1 MRDVEQAWETT
12 ARRDGGGAGYGY
24 AASGPEMDTP
34 EISQALWRLRESE
47 DRYRALVTTIAEIVW
62 TTGPDGLIDDD
73 IPAWRVYTGQSVA
86 QVRGLG
92 WLDAAHPEDRA
103 WVRQV
108 WTHAIARRTLH
119 EVECR
124 IRRHDGAYRAF
135 WVHGVPVLDEG
146 GAIREWIGYCR
157 DVTERHVLDD
167 ARRETRE
174 AAGRGDGSETVVEPL
189 VDAAPA
195 TGDAGLVDAA
205 PATGAGPAGGMAPP
219 IDAFLSIA
227 SHELRTPLT
236 SVKGNVQ
243 LAQRN
248 LCKLL
253 SRVVRVNEGLEP
265 MSPLLAD
272 LTPAL
277 GHLQDL
283 LGRADGAVMRLTRL
297 VNDLLDVSRIQQGRL
312 ELWPQPCD
320 LAAIVRQCVEEHQQ
334 CWPAR
339 AIILDGPDS
348 LPVEADA
355 VRVAQVVTNYLT
367 NALKYSPEHQAVQV
381 TLCIDDDANAVV
393 VRVRDGGPGLTP
405 GQQDELWD
413 RFRRVHDATA
423 ETATRDAGGGL
434 GLGLYISRMLIERHG
449 GRVGVESSPG
459 AGSTFW
465 FALPHV
471 IDGGKEITR

>member
-1 MRDVEQAWETT
+1 MRDVKQVWETA
-12 ARRDGGGAGYGY
+12 ARQDGTGAGYGC
-24 AASGPEMDTP
+24 AALGPEIDTLEIP
-34 EISQALWRLRESE
+34 EIPEALWRLRESE
-47 DRYRALVTTIAEIVW
+47 NRHRALATAIAEIVW
-62 TTGPDGLIDDD
+62 LTGPDGLIDDD
-73 IPAWRVYTGQSVA
+73 SPAWRAYTGQSVA

-92 WLDAAHPEDRA
+92 WLDAAHPKDRA

-119 EVECR
+119 EVTCL
-124 IRRHDGAYRAF
+124 IRRYDGAYRALR
-135 WVHGVPVLDEG
+135 VHGVPVFDEG
-146 GAIREWIGYCR
+146 GAVREWIGYCR
-157 DVTERHVLDD
+157 DVTERHSFEE
-167 ARRETRE
+167 ARLQAANE
-174 AAGRGDGSETVVEPL
+174 AAGHVDGLEVSVEPIA
-189 VDAAPA
+189 DAVMS
-195 TGDAGLVDAA
+195 GDC
-205 PATGAGPAGGMAPP
+205 AGPVVATTPR
-219 IDAFLSIA
+219 IDEFLSIA

-236 SVKGNVQ
+236 GVKGNVQ

-253 SRVVRVNEGLEP
+253 SRVALVNGGLEP
-265 MSPLLAD
+265 ISPFLGDLA
-272 LTPAL
+272 LAL
-277 GHLQDL
+277 GHLQDV
-283 LGRADGAVMRLTRL
+283 LGRADGAVVRLTRL

-320 LAAIVRQCVEEHQQ
+320 LAAIVQQCVEEHRQ

-339 AIILDGPDS
+339 AITLDGPAS

-367 NALKYSPEHQAVQV
+367 NALKYSPADQAVHA
-381 TLCIDDDANAVV
+381 TLGIDDAATAVV

-405 GQQDELWD
+405 GQQDGLWD

-423 ETATRDAGGGL
+423 ETAARDAGGGL
-434 GLGLYISRMLIERHG
+434 GLGLYISRMLIECHG

-465 FALPHV
+465 FALPLQ
-471 IDGGKEITR
+471 R

>member
-1 MRDVEQAWETT
+1 MRDVEQVWETA
-12 ARRDGGGAGYGY
+12 ARREGSGAGYGY
-24 AASGPEMDTP
+24 AASGPEMDTLEIP
-34 EISQALWRLRESE
+34 EIPEALWRLRESE
-47 DRYRALVTTIAEIVW
+47 DRYRALVTAIAEIVW
-62 TTGPDGLIDDD
+62 ITDPDGLIDDD
-73 IPAWRVYTGQSVA
+73 IPAWRAYTGQSVA
-86 QVRGLG
+86 QVRGLN
-92 WLDAAHPEDRA
+92 WLDAVHPEDRA
-103 WVRQV
+103 WARQV
-108 WTHAIARRTLH
+108 WPHAVARRTLH

-135 WVHGVPVLDEG
+135 QVRGVPVLDEG

-157 DVTERHVLDD
+157 DVTERHAFEE
-167 ARRETRE
+167 ARLQAANE
-174 AAGRGDGSETVVEPL
+174 AARHVDGPEATVEPIAD
-189 VDAAPA
+189 VAHAMTAADRTDHVGGA
-195 TGDAGLVDAA
+195 T
-205 PATGAGPAGGMAPP
+205 PR
-219 IDAFLSIA
+219 IDEFLSIA

-236 SVKGNVQ
+236 GVKGNVQ

-248 LCKLL
+248 LCKML
-253 SRVVRVNEGLEP
+253 SRVALVNDGLEP
-265 MSPLLAD
+265 VSPFLAD
-272 LTPAL
+272 LAPAL
-277 GHLQDL
+277 IHLQDL
-283 LGRADGAVMRLTRL
+283 LGRADGAVVRLTRL

-320 LAAIVRQCVEEHQQ
+320 LVAIVQQCVEEHRQ

-339 AIILDGPDS
+339 AITLIGPAS

-367 NALKYSPEHQAVQV
+367 NALKYSPADQV
-381 TLCIDDDANAVV
+381 VHATLGIDDDANAVV

-423 ETATRDAGGGL
+423 ETAARDAGGGL
-434 GLGLYISRMLIERHG
+434 GLGLYISRLLIERHG

-465 FALPHV
+465 FALPLQ
-471 IDGGKEITR
+471 R